1 MRLMRLVPAA
11 LLLFLVA
18 TPAFAQEWIEYY
30 SRADSFLVNFPK
42 QPTVTTVDYKTEYG
56 ITIPAHVHTSID
68 GASKYSVT
76 MVDYS
81 HLNDIYTERL
91 KGCDKYPDQC
101 TNPTDNEIRGAIDYA
116 SSKYIMGPG
125 KVTYFAY
132 AASDRVNGKRIQ
144 LTNPDKTR
152 TFVAIYMIRNRLYIF
167 EGTVPPNGPPPAL
180 FQQSVG
186 FLDEQGVRIRFS
198 KPYNNGDPEPT
209 REPGSGRLQGC
220 E

>member
-1 MRLMRLVPAA
+1 MRLMRFVPAA
-11 LLLFLVA
+11 LILCLA
-18 TPAFAQEWIEYY
+18 APALAQEWIEYY

-42 QPTVTTVDYKTEYG
+42 QPTVTTVDYKTEFG
-56 ITIPAHVHTSID
+56 ATLPAHVHTSID
-68 GASKYSVT
+68 GASKFSVT

-81 HLNDIYTERL
+81 NIQKVHADRL

-101 TNPTDNEIRGAIDYA
+101 TNPSDNELRGAIDYA
-116 SSKYIMGPG
+116 ASKYILGPG

-132 AASDRVNGKRIQ
+132 AASDRVTGKRVQ

-167 EGTVPPNGPPPAL
+167 DGTVPPTGPPPAL

-198 KPYNNGDPEPT
+198 QPYINGYPEPT

>member
-1 MRLMRLVPAA
+1 MRLMRVVVPAA
-11 LLLFLVA
+11 LILSLA
-18 TPAFAQEWIEYY
+18 APAFAQEWIEYY
-30 SRADSFLVNFPK
+30 SRADSFLINFPK
-42 QPTVTTVDYKTEYG
+42 QPTVTTVDYKTEFDM
-56 ITIPAHVHTSID
+56 ILPAHVHTSVD

-76 MVDYS
+76 MIDYS
-81 HLNDIYTERL
+81 NIKELHATRL

-101 TNPTDNEIRGAIDYA
+101 TNPSDGELRGAIDYA
-116 SSKYIMGPG
+116 ASKYIMGPG

-132 AASDRVNGKRIQ
+132 AASDRVTGKRIQ

-167 EGTVPPNGPPPAL
+167 DGTVPPNGPPPAL

-198 KPYNNGDPEPT
+198 QPYINGYPEPT